1 MSIIR
6 RPAPLREQ
14 TVEEIRESII
24 AGRHEPGSRLK
35 EKDLCEQIGVS
46 RTVIREAL
54 RQLEAER
61 LVRIQPNVGPIV
73 VTLSRQDV
81 ADLYQTREALESAA
95 ARLAASHATAEQVD
109 TLKAA
114 YDDIV
119 TANPQDLPTLLGV
132 KNRFYQTLIAASG
145 NQVIGEMLHN
155 VQARVSQL
163 RLITL
168 GSPGRHE
175 HTVQEL
181 ASVIEAITRKDPDAA
196 VAATV
201 VHVRR
206 AASLALGRLD
216 STAPFTD
223 SRYEPGQPIPS
234 PKHFQKGN

>member
-1 MSIIR
+1 MDIIR
-6 RPAPLREQ
+6 QAAPLREQ
-14 TVEEIRESII
+14 TVAAIRAAIL
-24 AGRHEPGSRLK
+24 AGRHAPGDRLK

-61 LVRIQPNVGPIV
+61 LVRIEPNVGPIV
-73 VTLSRQDV
+73 ATLSRQDV

-95 ARLAASHATAEQVD
+95 ARLAALQATPEQVE
-109 TLKAA
+109 TLRAA

-119 TANPQDLPTLLGV
+119 IADPQDLPTLLEV
-132 KNRFYQTLIAASG
+132 KNRFYQALITASG

-155 VQARVSQL
+155 VQARISQL

-168 GSPGRHE
+168 GAPGRHE

-181 ASVIEAITRKDPDAA
+181 ATVLEAITRKDPDAA

-201 VHVRR
+201 VHVRE
-206 AASLALGRLD
+206 AASLALARLD
-216 STAPFTD
+216 SAGPSTATPHGPA
-223 SRYEPGQPIPS
+223 EPTRSPRPS
-234 PKHFQKGN
+234 QEGH